1 MSTGD
6 EKTTVQP
13 PASGLPE
20 VPLPKKLVICLDGT
34 GNQIGSS
41 QPTNVAKIY
50 QMLDLRD
57 PKVQIAYYDP
67 GVGTLP
73 ASTARGR
80 VGRVTSMISQLAF
93 GSGLQTNLTQAYTW
107 LMHHYQPNDQIYVF
121 GFSRGAYTAR
131 ALTGMLTRPGLLR
144 PGSEN
149 LVEYAVG
156 EYVNNRR
163 IDDRVKKGIQN
174 FADAFCWGTEKIPL
188 FPEWPAPAEFHED
201 WHCVPVEYLGVWDTV
216 KATGFL
222 RFGDLQWP
230 FTRDLRNV
238 RRVRH
243 AVSIDEQRLPYREYL
258 AKPGSQVEEVWF
270 AGVHSDVGGTFDD
283 PEDTPLLSTI
293 PLKWIADGVVAE
305 LSLREDAY
313 PKYCRVTEDQ
323 ALGEIHRMGRLWSL
337 AGVRHRPRPADA
349 ILHASVARRQKS
361 FPAYPRKHAAEQQWA
376 DTDWINPVI

>member
-1 MSTGD
+1 MSIGD
-6 EKTTVQP
+6 EKAPVQP
-13 PASGLPE
+13 PASAAPD
-20 VPLPKKLVICLDGT
+20 VPSPKKIVVCLDGT

-41 QPTNVAKIY
+41 EPTNVAKIF

-73 ASTARGR
+73 ASSARGR
-80 VGRVTSMISQLAF
+80 VGRFTSVLGQLAF
-93 GSGLQTNLTQAYTW
+93 GNGLQTNLTQAYTW

-156 EYVNNRR
+156 EYVNNRT

-188 FPEWPAPAEFHED
+188 FPEWPEPALFHED

-222 RFGDLQWP
+222 QFGDLQWP
-230 FTRDLRNV
+230 FTRNLRNV
-238 RRVRH
+238 RRARH
-243 AVSIDEQRLPYREYL
+243 AVSIDERRLPYREYL
-258 AKPGSQVEEVWF
+258 AKPSSHLEEVWF
-270 AGVHSDVGGTFDD
+270 AGVHSDVGGTFED
-283 PEDTPLLSTI
+283 PEEKPRLSTI
-293 PLKWIADGVVAE
+293 PLKWIADAVVGE

-313 PKYCRVTEDQ
+313 QKYCTVSEDN
-323 ALGEIHRMGRLWSL
+323 ALGQIHKMGRLWSL
-337 AGVRHRPRPADA
+337 AGVRHRPRPENA

-361 FPAYPRKHAAEQQWA
+361 TPSYPRGHSVEQQWA
-376 DTDWINPVI
+376 DTDWVNPVI